1 MSLSGSISTIYTAQQ
16 LIDMALKK
24 IGVLGEGETSSGN
37 QYTEAQDV
45 LNLLMKTWS
54 MEGPN
59 LWTDAEQTVPLVS
72 GLATYVLSPRPRQV
86 YNVRWCNDIV
96 TNRALYARDW
106 TQANWTA
113 SNMTT
118 ALSQTGV
125 DNVAS
130 SATLLTASA
139 GNATVL
145 QSVTRAEADWD
156 FGLYMKRVTGT
167 GAISLTLDGGATYTA
182 VTDDINSDTWTQVGI
197 SQDDVTNPSFGVKIT
212 TSGDA
217 VAIDYAMA
225 SLDGISPTAF
235 EPILTTTANASRYDE
250 GRPLG
255 EWGKQDYD
263 NSPIKDQMGDPC
275 IFVLSRARTQTT
287 ITLWPIPSFTSGNY
301 AVRIGYERVWEDV
314 TAAAQDI
321 DVPQEW
327 FETLLFGLAGRLADD
342 YQLTGPHVD
351 RVRARALQLYDL
363 AMTNDR
369 RGDVRVRI
377 AHGR

>member
-1 MSLSGSISTIYTAQQ
+1 MALSGTITFARTAQQ
-16 LIDMALKK
+16 ICDAALRK

-37 QYTEAQDV
+37 QYTDAEEA
-45 LNLLMKTWS
+45 LNLMLRTWS

-72 GLATYVLSPRPRQV
+72 GLATYTLSPRPRQV
-86 YNVRWCNDIV
+86 YTVRWCNAVV

-106 TQANWTA
+106 TQSAWTK

-139 GNATVL
+139 GNATAL

-156 FGLYMKRVTGT
+156 FGVYMKRVTGT
-167 GAISLTLDGGATYTA
+167 GAISVTLNGGTAWTA
-182 VTDDINSDTWTQVGI
+182 VTDDINSDTWTQVGL
-197 SQDDVTNPSFGVKIT
+197 SLDDVTNPQFGVRIT

-217 VAIDYAMA
+217 VAVDYALA

-235 EPILTTTANASRYDE
+235 EPILTTTANVSRYDE

-255 EWGKQDYD
+255 EWGRQDYE
-263 NSPIKDQMGDPC
+263 NAPIKDSTGDPT
-275 IFVLSRARTQTT
+275 IYVIDRLRSSTT
-287 ITLWPIPSFTSGNY
+287 ITLWPIPQFSSGVQ
-301 AVRIGYERVWEDV
+301 ALRIGYERVWEDV
-314 TAAAQDI
+314 TAPGQDI

-327 FETLLFGLAGRLADD
+327 YETVIFGLAARLADD
-342 YQLTGPHVD
+342 YQLNGPHVE
-351 RVRARALQLYDL
+351 RVRQRAVQLYQL

-377 AHGR
+377 GRAR